1 MSNNQFTDPFS
12 VWKKLYDQTEQQ
24 WGKVL
29 GETVQSEAF
38 SAWLGYLQKQMLE
51 YQDAVRKS
59 TEKYLEQAH
68 LPSKN
73 DLANLAS
80 LIVNLETK
88 VDDLDVKLDQLQDQ
102 LSEVLKQKTE

>member
-1 MSNNQFTDPFS
+1 MNTPFTDPFS
-12 VWKKLYDQTEQQ
+12 IWKKLYDQTEEH

-29 GETVQSEAF
+29 GETVQTEAF

-51 YQDAVRKS
+51 YQDAVRKN

-68 LPSKN
+68 LPSKT
-73 DLANLAS
+73 DLANLAA

-88 VDDLDVKLDQLQDQ
+88 VDQLDEKLDKLQDQ
-102 LSEVLKQKTE
+102 LAETALKKTE

>member
-1 MSNNQFTDPFS
+1 MNNQYPDPFT
-12 VWKKLYDQTEQQ
+12 VWKKLYDQTESQ

-29 GETVQSEAF
+29 GETVQTEAF

-59 TEKYLEQAH
+59 TDKYLEQAH

-73 DLANLAS
+73 DIANLAS
-80 LIVNLETK
+80 LIVNLENK
-88 VDDLDVKLDQLQDQ
+88 VDELDLKLDKLQDQ
-102 LSEVLKQKTE
+102 LADLLDKKPE

>member
-12 VWKKLYDQTEQQ
+12 AWKKLYDQTEEH

-29 GETVQSEAF
+29 GETVQTEAF

-73 DLANLAS
+73 DIANLAS
-80 LIVNLETK
+80 LIVNLENK
-88 VDDLDVKLDQLQDQ
+88 VDELDLKLDNLLDQLA
-102 LSEVLKQKTE
+102 EVQKEKTE